1 MTHCFEQ
8 HNSLGIVHGTNN
20 TNHKLVASRERPQ
33 ELLADTVPTLFD
45 RPSIGNEWLSGS
57 EPPVFSYGGTSL
69 IHNNHQ
75 LCEQEASL
83 EE

>member
-8 HNSLGIVHGTNN
+8 HCTHLEFIAPTSN
-20 TNHKLVASRERPQ
+20 NHKLVASRERPQ